1 MKIMIASDIH
11 GSAHYCRRMLDAFD
25 REDADRLLLLGDILY
40 HGPRNDLPE
49 GYAPKEVIAM
59 LNERKSQIFCV
70 RGNCDTEVDQMVL
83 EFPILADYCILTLD
97 AGKSSGRYS
106 EGDPADKYDTDDP
119 ADAGRAQGDKPDA
132 DDPADLAQEQADA
145 SLRTGGSR
153 CSRLIYATHGH
164 RFNIDHQ
171 PPLSAGDILLQGHT
185 HIPSWESS
193 GSGNICLNPGS
204 VSIPKAGSRHS
215 YMILEGRRASWKDL
229 TGDTYHTEML

>member
-11 GSAHYCRRMLDAFD
+11 GSAHYCRRMLGAFD

-97 AGKSSGRYS
+97 AVKSSGRYG

-132 DDPADLAQEQADA
+132 DDPAGTDQEQTDA
-145 SLRTGGSR
+145 SQRIGGHGH
-153 CSRLIYATHGH
+153 SRLIYATHGH
-164 RFNIDHQ
+164 RFNIDNQ
-171 PPLSAGDILLQGHT
+171 PPLSDGDILLQGHT
-185 HIPSWESS
+185 HIPSWESFGS
-193 GSGNICLNPGS
+193 GSICLNPGS

-215 YMILEGRRASWKDL
+215 YMILEGRQASWKDL
-229 TGDTYHTEML
+229 AGDIYHTEML

>member
-97 AGKSSGRYS
+97 AVKSSGRYS

-132 DDPADLAQEQADA
+132 DDPAGTDQEQTDA
-145 SLRTGGSR
+145 SQRIGGH
-153 CSRLIYATHGH
+153 SRLIYATHGH
-164 RFNIDHQ
+164 RFNIDNQ
-171 PPLSAGDILLQGHT
+171 PPLSDGDILLQGHT
-185 HIPSWESS
+185 HIPSWESFGS
-193 GSGNICLNPGS
+193 GSICLNPGS

-215 YMILEGRRASWKDL
+215 YMILEGRQASWKDL
-229 TGDTYHTEML
+229 AGDIYHTEML